1 VGRISD
7 EDIRRVRDATD
18 LVGLVS
24 ERVVLKQK
32 GRLYWGCCPFH
43 AEKTPS
49 FKVDPTTQLW
59 HCFGCGLGGDA
70 FGYVMRIENLE
81 FADAVRGLAERAHIE
96 IHEEEGGAPSG
107 QRNRLIAAC
116 EAAAEYYHAQLVRG
130 GGGGASEARSYL
142 SGRGFGSEVAKR
154 FRLGYAPGRGRL
166 ARELTS
172 EGFSADE
179 IIAANLGLRGTNGE
193 LRDRFYE
200 RVMFP
205 IHDLQGRCIAFGG
218 RVLGKGEPKYLN
230 TGETPIFSKGRNL
243 YAIER
248 AKADIVTSGAAVVV
262 EGYTDVIALHE
273 VGVRNVVATLGTAL
287 TREHVKL
294 LGRFAKRVVYLFDGD
309 EAGLRAADRA
319 AGFIDRALTPEAG
332 RERIELEVAVLP
344 AGMDPAD
351 FAAAKGAEALGEV
364 IGSAVP
370 LLRFAIDRRLSAYDL
385 DRPEQRAKALS
396 DAAAVLAPVKD
407 SILGHD
413 YANYLADRLFVDFD
427 TAMRAVKQA
436 RVEPAPGA
444 QAEGEASTAVQAT
457 RTVTTPEERA
467 EAELVSLLVSKPSL
481 RGGACDLLAE
491 NLLTTDEL
499 RFVVEMLASDLE
511 LAPTDVMSRLAAE
524 CRDAVGMLSGGV
536 GSEEAKPEDAL
547 AARDLVLRL
556 KELDLRRRINAGN
569 AELRHVEGLSGE
581 ESRKIL
587 TELSRLH
594 DELAEVK
601 RGVTQISFE

>member
-1 VGRISD
+1 MARISE

-18 LVGLVS
+18 LVALVS

-70 FGYVMRIENLE
+70 FGYVMRVENTE

-96 IHEEEGGAPSG
+96 ITEEAGGAPTG

-130 GGGGASEARSYL
+130 GGEGATSARAYL
-142 SGRGFGSEVAKR
+142 AGRGFGSEVAKR

-166 ARELTS
+166 VRELTS
-172 EGFSADE
+172 QGFSAEE
-179 IIAANLGLRGTNGE
+179 IIAANLGLRGTSGE

-205 IHDLQGRCIAFGG
+205 IADLQGRCIAFGG

-319 AGFIDRALTPEAG
+319 AGFIDKALTPEAG
-332 RERIELEVAVLP
+332 RDRIELEVAVLP
-344 AGMDPAD
+344 AGTDPAD
-351 FAAAKGAEALGEV
+351 FAAANGADAVSGV
-364 IGSAVP
+364 IDSAVP

-385 DRPEQRAKALS
+385 DRPEQRARALS
-396 DAAAVLAPVKD
+396 DAASVLAPVKD

-436 RVEPAPGA
+436 RSEPVPAEQA
-444 QAEGEASTAVQAT
+444 QSADALVASEKPKPTTAEQ
-457 RTVTTPEERA
+457 RA
-467 EAELVSLLVSKPSL
+467 EVELVSLLVWKPAL
-481 RGGACDLLAE
+481 RPGACHLLAE
-491 NLLTTDEL
+491 NLLSSDEL
-499 RFVVEMLASDLE
+499 RYVVELLASDPGLPPEE
-511 LAPTDVMSRLAAE
+511 LMSRLSAE
-524 CRDAVGMLSGGV
+524 CRGAVDMLSGGV
-536 GSEEAKPEDAL
+536 GSEEARPEDAE
-547 AARDLVLRL
+547 AARDLARKL
-556 KELDLRRRINAGN
+556 KELDLQRRINGGKARLRRPE
-569 AELRHVEGLSGE
+569 ELDPDAYDEVFREVSN
-581 ESRKIL
+581 L
-587 TELSRLH
+587 TREL
-594 DELAEVK
+594 DEVR
-601 RGVTQISFE
+601 RGIRDVPFE